1 MKFKDFINENSKTLL
16 PWEGNPKVGWWKDQK
31 ILRLYHGTH
40 KKNLENILKSGL
52 TRKDPVTGFI
62 SLALE
67 PNTAFG
73 YAAMSGEYD
82 FRAAGSKSVSVAPKD
97 RVVIVFDIPIDW
109 IIKHYDLNLSG
120 NVGSTRK
127 HMKDEEEYKKFKGN
141 DNEYYSLSE
150 LRVNTVVP
158 KKFIK
163 GYMHK

>member
-1 MKFKDFINENSKTLL
+1 MIPFSLFSESTMS
-16 PWEGNPKVGWWKDQK
+16 WEGNPKIGWWKDQK
-31 ILRLYHGTH
+31 VLRVYHGTH
-40 KKNLENILKSGL
+40 KKNLESVLKSGL

-82 FRAAGSKSVSVAPKD
+82 FRAAGSKSVSVPPKD
-97 RVVIVFDIPIDW
+97 RIVIVFDIPIDW
-109 IIKHYDLNLSG
+109 ILKHYDPNLSG
-120 NVGSTRK
+120 NVGTARN
-127 HMKDEEEYKKFKGN
+127 HMSSDTEYNKFKGN
-141 DNEYYSLSE
+141 DNEYYALTE

-163 GYMHK
+163 GYMQK